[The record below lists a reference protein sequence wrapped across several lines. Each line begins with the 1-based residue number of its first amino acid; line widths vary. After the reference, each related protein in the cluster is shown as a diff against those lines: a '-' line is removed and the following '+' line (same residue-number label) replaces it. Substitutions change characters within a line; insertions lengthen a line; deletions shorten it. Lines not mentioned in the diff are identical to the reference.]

1 MSTTTVSKLASALK
15 LSNEKLILQLNEA
28 GIKVINEDDVLSNDQ
43 KLLLLNHLR
52 GSHGTKETTSSAP
65 KKLTI
70 NRRSQSELKLSGS
83 FGRSRTVNVEVR
95 KKRTYLKKETL
106 IDQAKKELEEQKKLE
121 QEEQKLTKKTIQD
134 QELETETESVV
145 TEVRNQPKSPENDS
159 SFVKTSPKKDKGSK
173 KKKRRK
179 QIDEDPYL
187 VKELHVKGKIKKR
200 KKRKIRRPLSSAILE
215 QAHTF
220 EKPTE
225 PIIKEVSIP
234 KAITPQEIAQKLSM
248 KINEVITSMMNLGV
262 IATANDSLDQETAI
276 LIVQEIGHKAVPM
289 DERTIED
296 TLFEVEDNVNEK
308 INRPP
313 VVTIMGHVDHGKTS
327 LLDYIRKSKVADQE
341 AGGIT
346 QHIGAYMVEHQSKFI
361 TFLDTPGHAAF
372 SNMRARGANVTDIII
387 LVVAANDGV
396 KPQTL
401 ESIEHAKASD
411 VPIIVAINKIDMP
424 ESDIE
429 KVRNEMIANEIVPDD
444 LGGDCLFVNVSAKTG
459 DGVENLLETIVLQ
472 SEILDLQAPKEGRA
486 VGIVIESGV
495 ESGKGAVA
503 TILITE
509 GQLKKGDLII
519 VGEEFGK
526 ARILMNENNQKLD
539 FVTPSMPVRVFGLSS
554 TPRSGDEMRVVSN
567 EKQGREISSIRKDRN
582 RANKLNDQQLLKMR
596 NFMEQPMDS
605 SNKRISLIVKADVQG
620 SVEAIRDSL
629 LKLSTDE
636 VDVEIIS
643 SGVGGI
649 SESDINLASASNAF
663 IIGFNV
669 RADIGARKI
678 IKESDVE
685 IKYYSVIYETI
696 DDISEIID
704 GHKTPTIKEEITGLA
719 EVRDIFSSPK
729 LGKIAG
735 CLVIEGT
742 VIKSNPIRVLRD
754 NTVIYEGELESLK
767 RFKDS
772 VNKVKSGTECG
783 IGVKNYND
791 VKIGDQIEC
800 YTKLEVDQ

>member
-1 MSTTTVSKLASALK
+1 MSTTTVSKLATALK
-15 LSNEKLILQLNEA
+15 LSSEKLILQLNDA
-28 GIKVINEDDVLSNDQ
+28 GIDVTDKNDVVSNDQ

-52 GSHGTKETTSSAP
+52 GSHGTKSTSSSAP

-121 QEEQKLTKKTIQD
+121 QEKQKQIEEEIQNQKL
-134 QELETETESVV
+134 ESAPTEITDKD
-145 TEVRNQPKSPENDS
+145 QPKISVTDEKLKD
-159 SFVKTSPKKDKGSK
+159 TSHKKDKGLK
-173 KKKRRK
+173 KKKRK
-179 QIDEDPYL
+179 NQVDEDPYL
-187 VKELHVKGKIKKR
+187 IKELHVKGKVKKR
-200 KKRKIRRPLSSAILE
+200 KKRKIRRSLSSAILD

-220 EKPTE
+220 EKPSS
-225 PIIKEVSIP
+225 PVVKEVAIP
-234 KAITPQEIAQKLSM
+234 EAITPQELAQKLSM
-248 KINEVITSMMNLGV
+248 KVNEVITSMMNLGV
-262 IATANDSLDQETAI
+262 IATANDNLDQETAI
-276 LIVQEIGHKAVPM
+276 LIVQEMGHKAVPM
-289 DERTIED
+289 DERTVED
-296 TLFEVEDNVNEK
+296 TLFDDGDDTYEK
-308 INRPP
+308 VDRPP

-327 LLDYIRKSKVADQE
+327 LLDYIRKSKVVDKE

-346 QHIGAYMVEHQSKFI
+346 QHIGAYSIVHKSNSI

-372 SNMRARGANVTDIII
+372 SSMRARGANVTDIII

-396 KPQTL
+396 KPQTV
-401 ESIEHAKASD
+401 ESIEHARASV
-411 VPIIVAINKIDMP
+411 VPIIVAINKIDKP

-444 LGGDCLFVNVSAKTG
+444 LGGDCLFVNISAKTG
-459 DGVENLLETIVLQ
+459 DGIENLLETIVLQ
-472 SEILDLQAPKEGRA
+472 SEILDLKASNEGRA
-486 VGIVIESGV
+486 VGVVIESGI

-509 GQLKKGDLII
+509 GRLNKGDLII
-519 VGEEFGK
+519 AGEEFGK
-526 ARILMNENNQKLD
+526 ARILMDENNKELN
-539 FVTPSMPVRVFGLSS
+539 FVTPSTPVKVFGLSS
-554 TPRSGDEMRVVSN
+554 TPNAGDEIRVVSN
-567 EKQGREISSIRKDRN
+567 EKQGKEISTLRKDRN
-582 RANKLNDQQLLKMR
+582 RVNKLNDQKIIKMK
-596 NFMEQPMDS
+596 NFMEQSMDS
-605 SNKRISLIVKADVQG
+605 SKKTISLIVKADVQG

-636 VDVEIIS
+636 VEVDIIS

-649 SESDINLASASNAF
+649 SESDINLATASNAF

-669 RADIGARKI
+669 RADTGARKI

-696 DDISEIID
+696 DDVSDIIE
-704 GHKTPTIKEEITGLA
+704 GHATPIIKEEITGLA
-719 EVRDIFSSPK
+719 EVRDIFDSPK

-735 CLVIEGT
+735 CLVTEGT

-791 VKIGDQIEC
+791 IKIGDQIEC
-800 YTKLEVDQ
+800 YTKVEINQ

>member
-1 MSTTTVSKLASALK
+1 MSTTTVSKLATALK
-15 LSNEKLILQLNEA
+15 LSSEKLILQLNDA
-28 GIKVINEDDVLSNDQ
+28 GIAVTDKNDVVSNDQ

-52 GSHGTKETTSSAP
+52 GSHGTKSTASSAP

-121 QEEQKLTKKTIQD
+121 QEKQKQIEEEIQNQKLESAPAEIINKNQSKISVTDKK
-134 QELETETESVV
+134 
-145 TEVRNQPKSPENDS
+145 PKD
-159 SFVKTSPKKDKGSK
+159 TSHKKDKGLK
-173 KKKRRK
+173 KKKRK
-179 QIDEDPYL
+179 NQVDEDPYL
-187 VKELHVKGKIKKR
+187 IKELHVKGKVKKR
-200 KKRKIRRPLSSAILE
+200 KKRKIRRSLSSAILD

-220 EKPTE
+220 EKPSS
-225 PIIKEVSIP
+225 PVVQEVAIP
-234 KAITPQEIAQKLSM
+234 EAITPQELAQKLSM
-248 KINEVITSMMNLGV
+248 KVNEVITSMMNLGV
-262 IATANDSLDQETAI
+262 IATANDNLDQETAI
-276 LIVQEIGHKAVPM
+276 LIVQEMGHKAVPM
-289 DERTIED
+289 DERTVED
-296 TLFEVEDNVNEK
+296 TLFDDGDDTYEK
-308 INRPP
+308 VDRPP

-327 LLDYIRKSKVADQE
+327 LLDYIRKSKVVDKE

-346 QHIGAYMVEHQSKFI
+346 QHIGAYSIVHKSNSI

-372 SNMRARGANVTDIII
+372 SSMRARGANVTDIII

-396 KPQTL
+396 KPQTV
-401 ESIEHAKASD
+401 ESIEHARASV
-411 VPIIVAINKIDMP
+411 VPIIVAINKIDKP

-444 LGGDCLFVNVSAKTG
+444 LGGDCLFVNISAKTG
-459 DGVENLLETIVLQ
+459 DGIENLLETIVLQ
-472 SEILDLQAPKEGRA
+472 SEILDLKASNEGRA
-486 VGIVIESGV
+486 VGVVIESGI

-509 GQLKKGDLII
+509 GRLNKGDLII
-519 VGEEFGK
+519 AGEEFGK
-526 ARILMNENNQKLD
+526 ARILMDENNKELN
-539 FVTPSMPVRVFGLSS
+539 FVTPSTPVKVFGLSS
-554 TPRSGDEMRVVSN
+554 TPNAGDEIRVVSN
-567 EKQGREISSIRKDRN
+567 EKQGKEISTLRKDRN
-582 RANKLNDQQLLKMR
+582 RVNKLNDQKIIKMK
-596 NFMEQPMDS
+596 NFMEQSMDS
-605 SNKRISLIVKADVQG
+605 SKKTISLIVKADVQG

-636 VDVEIIS
+636 VEVDIIS

-649 SESDINLASASNAF
+649 SESDINLATASNAF

-669 RADIGARKI
+669 RADTGARKI

-696 DDISEIID
+696 DDVSDIIE
-704 GHKTPTIKEEITGLA
+704 GHATPIIKEEITGLA
-719 EVRDIFSSPK
+719 EVRDIFNSPK

-735 CLVIEGT
+735 CLVTEGT
-742 VIKSNPIRVLRD
+742 VTKSSPIRVLRD

-791 VKIGDQIEC
+791 IKIGDQIEC
-800 YTKLEVDQ
+800 YTKVEINQ

>member
-1 MSTTTVSKLASALK
+1 MSTTTVSKLATALK
-15 LSNEKLILQLNEA
+15 LSSEKLILQLNDA
-28 GIKVINEDDVLSNDQ
+28 GIAVTDKNDVVSNDQ

-52 GSHGTKETTSSAP
+52 GSHGTKSTASSAP

-121 QEEQKLTKKTIQD
+121 QEKQKQIEEEIQNQKLESAPAEIINKNQSKISVTDKK
-134 QELETETESVV
+134 
-145 TEVRNQPKSPENDS
+145 PKD
-159 SFVKTSPKKDKGSK
+159 TSHKKDKGLK
-173 KKKRRK
+173 KKKRK
-179 QIDEDPYL
+179 NQVDEDPYL
-187 VKELHVKGKIKKR
+187 IKELHVKGKVKKR
-200 KKRKIRRPLSSAILE
+200 KKRKIRRSLSSAILD

-220 EKPTE
+220 EKPTS
-225 PIIKEVSIP
+225 PVVKEVAIP
-234 KAITPQEIAQKLSM
+234 EAITPQELAQKLSM
-248 KINEVITSMMNLGV
+248 KVNEVITSMMNLGV
-262 IATANDSLDQETAI
+262 IATANDNLDQETAI
-276 LIVQEIGHKAVPM
+276 LIVQEMGHKAVPM
-289 DERTIED
+289 DERTVED
-296 TLFEVEDNVNEK
+296 TLFDDGDDTYEK
-308 INRPP
+308 VDRPP

-327 LLDYIRKSKVADQE
+327 LLDYIRKSKVVDKE

-346 QHIGAYMVEHQSKFI
+346 QHIGAYSIVHKSNSI

-372 SNMRARGANVTDIII
+372 SSMRARGANVTDIII

-396 KPQTL
+396 KPQTV
-401 ESIEHAKASD
+401 ESIEHARASV
-411 VPIIVAINKIDMP
+411 VPIIVAINKIDKP

-444 LGGDCLFVNVSAKTG
+444 LGGDCLFVNISAKTG
-459 DGVENLLETIVLQ
+459 DGIENLLETIVLQ
-472 SEILDLQAPKEGRA
+472 SEILDLKASNEGRA
-486 VGIVIESGV
+486 VGVVIESGI

-509 GQLKKGDLII
+509 GRLNKGDLII
-519 VGEEFGK
+519 AGEEFGK
-526 ARILMNENNQKLD
+526 ARILMDENNKELN
-539 FVTPSMPVRVFGLSS
+539 FVTPSTPVKVFGLSS
-554 TPRSGDEMRVVSN
+554 TPNAGDEIRVVSN
-567 EKQGREISSIRKDRN
+567 EKQGKEISTLRKDRN
-582 RANKLNDQQLLKMR
+582 RVNKLNDQKIIKMK
-596 NFMEQPMDS
+596 NFMEQSMDS
-605 SNKRISLIVKADVQG
+605 SKKTISLIVKADVQG

-636 VDVEIIS
+636 VEVDIIS

-649 SESDINLASASNAF
+649 SESDINLATASNAF

-669 RADIGARKI
+669 RADTGARKI

-696 DDISEIID
+696 DDVSDIIE
-704 GHKTPTIKEEITGLA
+704 GHATPIIKEEITGLA
-719 EVRDIFSSPK
+719 EVRDIFNSPK

-735 CLVIEGT
+735 CLVTEGT
-742 VIKSNPIRVLRD
+742 VTKSSSIRVLRD

-791 VKIGDQIEC
+791 IKIGDQIEC
-800 YTKLEVDQ
+800 YTKVEINQ

>member
-1 MSTTTVSKLASALK
+1 MSTTTVSKLATALK
-15 LSNEKLILQLNEA
+15 LSSEKLILQLNDA
-28 GIKVINEDDVLSNDQ
+28 GIAVTDKNDVVSNDQ

-52 GSHGTKETTSSAP
+52 GSHGTKSTASSAP

-121 QEEQKLTKKTIQD
+121 QEKQKQIEEEIQKQKLESAPAEIINKNQSKISVTDKK
-134 QELETETESVV
+134 
-145 TEVRNQPKSPENDS
+145 PKD
-159 SFVKTSPKKDKGSK
+159 TSHKKDKGLK
-173 KKKRRK
+173 KKKRK
-179 QIDEDPYL
+179 NQVDEDPYL
-187 VKELHVKGKIKKR
+187 IKELHVKGKVKKR
-200 KKRKIRRPLSSAILE
+200 KKRKIRRTLSSAILD

-220 EKPTE
+220 EKPSS
-225 PIIKEVSIP
+225 PVVKEVAIP
-234 KAITPQEIAQKLSM
+234 EAITPQELAQKLSL
-248 KINEVITSMMNLGV
+248 KVNEVITSMMNLGV
-262 IATANDSLDQETAI
+262 IATVNDNLDQETAI
-276 LIVQEIGHKAVPM
+276 LIVQEMGHKAVPM
-289 DERTIED
+289 DERTVED
-296 TLFEVEDNVNEK
+296 TLFDDEDNTYEK
-308 INRPP
+308 VDRPP

-327 LLDYIRKSKVADQE
+327 LLDYIRKSKVVDKE

-346 QHIGAYMVEHQSKFI
+346 QHIGAYSIVHKSNSI

-372 SNMRARGANVTDIII
+372 SSMRARGANVTDIII

-396 KPQTL
+396 KPQTV
-401 ESIEHAKASD
+401 ESIEHARASS
-411 VPIIVAINKIDMP
+411 VPIIVAINKIDKP

-444 LGGDCLFVNVSAKTG
+444 LGGDCLFVNISAKTG
-459 DGVENLLETIVLQ
+459 DGIENLLETIVLQ
-472 SEILDLQAPKEGRA
+472 SEILDLKASNEGRA
-486 VGIVIESGV
+486 VGVVIESGI

-509 GQLKKGDLII
+509 GRLNKGDLII
-519 VGEEFGK
+519 AGEEFGK
-526 ARILMNENNQKLD
+526 ARILMDENNKELN
-539 FVTPSMPVRVFGLSS
+539 FVTPSTPVKVFGLSS
-554 TPRSGDEMRVVSN
+554 TPNAGDEIRVVSN
-567 EKQGREISSIRKDRN
+567 EKQGKEISILRKDRN
-582 RANKLNDQQLLKMR
+582 RVNKLNDQKIIKMK
-596 NFMEQPMDS
+596 NFMEQSMDS
-605 SNKRISLIVKADVQG
+605 SKKTISLIVKADVQG

-636 VDVEIIS
+636 VEVDIIS

-649 SESDINLASASNAF
+649 SESDINLATASNAF

-669 RADIGARKI
+669 RADTGARKI

-696 DDISEIID
+696 DDVSDIIE
-704 GHKTPTIKEEITGLA
+704 GHATPIIKEEITGLA
-719 EVRDIFSSPK
+719 EVRDIFNSPK

-735 CLVIEGT
+735 CLVTEGT
-742 VIKSNPIRVLRD
+742 VTKSSSIRVLRD

-791 VKIGDQIEC
+791 IKIGDQIEC
-800 YTKLEVDQ
+800 YTKVEINQ

>member
-1 MSTTTVSKLASALK
+1 MSTTTVSKLATALK
-15 LSNEKLILQLNEA
+15 LSSEKLILQLNDA
-28 GIKVINEDDVLSNDQ
+28 GIAVTDKNDVVSNDQ

-52 GSHGTKETTSSAP
+52 GSHGTKSTASSAP

-121 QEEQKLTKKTIQD
+121 QEKQKQIEEEIQNQKLESAPAEIINKNQSEISVTDKK
-134 QELETETESVV
+134 
-145 TEVRNQPKSPENDS
+145 PKD
-159 SFVKTSPKKDKGSK
+159 TSHKKDKGLK
-173 KKKRRK
+173 KKKRK
-179 QIDEDPYL
+179 NQVDEDPYRI
-187 VKELHVKGKIKKR
+187 KELHVKGKVKKR
-200 KKRKIRRPLSSAILE
+200 KKRKIRRSLSSAILD

-220 EKPTE
+220 EKPSS
-225 PIIKEVSIP
+225 PVVQEVAIP
-234 KAITPQEIAQKLSM
+234 EAITPQELAQKLSM
-248 KINEVITSMMNLGV
+248 KVNEVITSMMNLGV
-262 IATANDSLDQETAI
+262 IATANDNLDQETAI
-276 LIVQEIGHKAVPM
+276 LIVQEMGHKAVPM
-289 DERTIED
+289 DERTVED
-296 TLFEVEDNVNEK
+296 TLFDDGDNTYEK
-308 INRPP
+308 VDRPP

-327 LLDYIRKSKVADQE
+327 LLDYIRKSKVVDKE

-346 QHIGAYMVEHQSKFI
+346 QHIGAYSIVHKSNSI

-372 SNMRARGANVTDIII
+372 SSMRARGANVTDIII

-396 KPQTL
+396 KPQTV
-401 ESIEHAKASD
+401 ESIEHARASD
-411 VPIIVAINKIDMP
+411 VPIIVAINKIDKP

-444 LGGDCLFVNVSAKTG
+444 LGGDCLFVNISAKTG
-459 DGVENLLETIVLQ
+459 DGIENLLETIVLQ
-472 SEILDLQAPKEGRA
+472 SEILDLKASNEGRA
-486 VGIVIESGV
+486 VGVVIESGI

-509 GQLKKGDLII
+509 GRLNKGDLII
-519 VGEEFGK
+519 AGEEFGK
-526 ARILMNENNQKLD
+526 ARILMDENNKELN
-539 FVTPSMPVRVFGLSS
+539 FVTPSTPVKVFGLSS
-554 TPRSGDEMRVVSN
+554 TPNAGDEIRVVSN
-567 EKQGREISSIRKDRN
+567 EKQGKEISTLRKDRN
-582 RANKLNDQQLLKMR
+582 RVNKLNDQKIIKMK
-596 NFMEQPMDS
+596 NFMEQSMDS
-605 SNKRISLIVKADVQG
+605 SKKTISLIVKADVQG

-636 VDVEIIS
+636 VEVDIIS

-649 SESDINLASASNAF
+649 SESDINLATASNAF

-669 RADIGARKI
+669 RADTGARKI

-696 DDISEIID
+696 DDVSDIIE
-704 GHKTPTIKEEITGLA
+704 GHKTPIIKEEITGLA
-719 EVRDIFSSPK
+719 EVRDIFDSPK

-735 CLVIEGT
+735 CLVTEGT
-742 VIKSNPIRVLRD
+742 VTKSSSIRVLRD

-791 VKIGDQIEC
+791 IKIGDQIEC
-800 YTKLEVDQ
+800 YTKVEINQ

>member
-1 MSTTTVSKLASALK
+1 MSTTTVSKLATALK
-15 LSNEKLILQLNEA
+15 LSSEKLILQLNDA
-28 GIKVINEDDVLSNDQ
+28 GIAVTDKNDVVSNDQ

-52 GSHGTKETTSSAP
+52 GSHGTKSTASSAP

-121 QEEQKLTKKTIQD
+121 QEKLKKIEEEIQNQKL
-134 QELETETESVV
+134 ESAPAEI
-145 TEVRNQPKSPENDS
+145 TDKDQPKISVTDEKLKD
-159 SFVKTSPKKDKGSK
+159 TSRKKDKGLK
-173 KKKRRK
+173 KKKRK
-179 QIDEDPYL
+179 NQVDEDPYL
-187 VKELHVKGKIKKR
+187 IKELHVKGKVKKR
-200 KKRKIRRPLSSAILE
+200 KKRKIRRTLSSAILD

-220 EKPTE
+220 EKPTS
-225 PIIKEVSIP
+225 PVVKEVAIP
-234 KAITPQEIAQKLSM
+234 EAITPQELAQKLSM
-248 KINEVITSMMNLGV
+248 KVNEVITSMMNLGV
-262 IATANDSLDQETAI
+262 IATANDNLDQETAI
-276 LIVQEIGHKAVPM
+276 LIVQEMGHKAVPM
-289 DERTIED
+289 DERTVED
-296 TLFEVEDNVNEK
+296 TLFDDGDDTYEK
-308 INRPP
+308 VDRPP

-327 LLDYIRKSKVADQE
+327 LLDYIRNSKVVDKE

-346 QHIGAYMVEHQSKFI
+346 QHIGAYSIVHKSNSI

-372 SNMRARGANVTDIII
+372 SSMRARGANVTDIII

-396 KPQTL
+396 KPQTV
-401 ESIEHAKASD
+401 ESIEHARASS
-411 VPIIVAINKIDMP
+411 VPIIVAINKIDKP

-444 LGGDCLFVNVSAKTG
+444 LGGDCLFVNISAKTG
-459 DGVENLLETIVLQ
+459 DGIENLLETIVLQ
-472 SEILDLQAPKEGRA
+472 SEILDLKASNEGRA
-486 VGIVIESGV
+486 VGVVIESGI

-509 GQLKKGDLII
+509 GRLNKGDLII
-519 VGEEFGK
+519 AGEEFGK
-526 ARILMNENNQKLD
+526 ARILMDENNKELN
-539 FVTPSMPVRVFGLSS
+539 FVTPSTPVKVFGLSS
-554 TPRSGDEMRVVSN
+554 TPNAGDEIRVVSN
-567 EKQGREISSIRKDRN
+567 EKQGKEISTLRKDRN
-582 RANKLNDQQLLKMR
+582 RVNKLNDQKIIKMK
-596 NFMEQPMDS
+596 NFMEQSMDS
-605 SNKRISLIVKADVQG
+605 SKKTISLIVKADVQG

-636 VDVEIIS
+636 VEVDIIS

-649 SESDINLASASNAF
+649 SESDINLATASNAF

-669 RADIGARKI
+669 RADTGARKI

-696 DDISEIID
+696 DDVSDIIE
-704 GHKTPTIKEEITGLA
+704 GHATPIIKEEITGLA
-719 EVRDIFSSPK
+719 EVRDIFDSPK

-735 CLVIEGT
+735 CLVTEGT

-783 IGVKNYND
+783 IGVKNYKD

-800 YTKLEVDQ
+800 YTKLEIDQ